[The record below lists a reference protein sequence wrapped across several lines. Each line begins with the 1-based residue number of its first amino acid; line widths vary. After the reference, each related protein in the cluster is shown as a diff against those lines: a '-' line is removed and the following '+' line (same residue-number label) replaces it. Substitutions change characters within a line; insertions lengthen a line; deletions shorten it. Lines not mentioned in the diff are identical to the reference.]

1 MVMMVTVSYRISDYH
16 ISLTLM
22 PSSSHH
28 AHSASTICV
37 VCTQADELPIAEAF
51 ASQQQLPLRQQ
62 KDNSFDL
69 QLCYL
74 DTHIELY
81 SSALNTSIHVDFCSG
96 KLAHRRQ
103 FGGGR
108 GQAIAKA
115 IGLKQGKSPHVLDAT
130 AGLASDAF
138 TLATLGCKVTL
149 LERSAILYALV
160 NDAIQHAQN
169 ETSLATLFQNSGFQI
184 HCADSIEYMQ
194 QLNPDQQSDVIYLD
208 PMYPEKKKSAQVKKS
223 MQILKM
229 LHGADDNGAQLL
241 ECSLDHAIKRV
252 VVKRPIHAPPV
263 SNQKPSACIKS
274 KNTRYDIY
282 ALQKM

>member
-1 MVMMVTVSYRISDYH
+1 
-16 ISLTLM
+16 M
-22 PSSSHH
+22 PSASATSSHTST
-28 AHSASTICV
+28 SASTLCV
-37 VCTQADELPIAEAF
+37 VCKQGEKLSLAEAF

-62 KDNSFDL
+62 KDHDFDL

-74 DTHIELY
+74 DSHIELY
-81 SSALNTSIHVDFCSG
+81 CRALDTSIQVDFCSG

-115 IGLKQGKSPHVLDAT
+115 IGLKQGKSPDVLDAT

-149 LERSAILYALV
+149 LERSPILYTLISDAILRARKDSTL
-160 NDAIQHAQN
+160 DSIFQHGGFHIHNIDSINYLQQLS
-169 ETSLATLFQNSGFQI
+169 TSLLPQ
-184 HCADSIEYMQ
+184 
-194 QLNPDQQSDVIYLD
+194 VIYLD

-223 MQILKM
+223 MQILQM
-229 LHGADDNGAQLL
+229 LHGADDNAAQLL

-263 SNQKPSACIKS
+263 SKQKPSACIKS

-282 ALQKM
+282 ALQKI